1 VWHDIA
7 EAAPLFARG
16 LGVTVLY
23 TVLGALAAFVV
34 SLVLGLLALSPWVLV
49 RGATRTVVEFFRGTS
64 LVIQLFWIYFA
75 LPLVGFRLEPI
86 AAATVALALNFGAY
100 GSEIVRGAITAVPKA
115 QWEATVALGLGPVR
129 RMRRVIFPQA
139 LPEMIPPFGNLL
151 VQILKGSS
159 LLFLLGI
166 TELTF
171 EVQELRV
178 QIGSLPAFG
187 IALVVYF
194 LVAQV
199 LAWLMRR
206 WEDHAAARVGR
217 RPVQAPPTPDPPSPR
232 AQVGSGASRAEA
244 AR

>member
-1 VWHDIA
+1 
-7 EAAPLFARG
+7 
-16 LGVTVLY
+16 
-23 TVLGALAAFVV
+23 
-34 SLVLGLLALSPWVLV
+34 
-49 RGATRTVVEFFRGTS
+49 
-64 LVIQLFWIYFA
+64 
-75 LPLVGFRLEPI
+75 
-86 AAATVALALNFGAY
+86 
-100 GSEIVRGAITAVPKA
+100 
-115 QWEATVALGLGPVR
+115 
-129 RMRRVIFPQA
+129 MRRVIFPQA

-194 LVAQV
+194 LIAQL

-217 RPVQAPPTPDPPSPR
+217 RPVKAPAAPESAVVR
-232 AQVGSGASRAEA
+232 ATSGETTGGVR
-244 AR
+244 